1 LPPFLGWVILF
12 LYMLDWGRIKS
23 ILEKEPRLIRLP
35 NKGKVVFVGDTHG
48 DLEATQKILD
58 TYLKPGYYLV
68 FLGDYIDRGPHSRE
82 NIEFLLQSKLERPE
96 QIFLLMG
103 NHEGQPILPF
113 YPADFWEGLSIEE
126 QINFGSIFKLFSFAA
141 VTPNRV
147 LALHG
152 VPPDVASLEEIEKI
166 ELGSKEWQQI
176 TWGDFTEKKGDF
188 LGNFWGRPVYG
199 QDYFERVMQQLNCT
213 VLVRAHQ
220 PHIKPTIFANRC
232 LTIVTSKYY
241 KPTRTIA
248 IVDLEEPRIKTIDK
262 ITVIEI

>member
-1 LPPFLGWVILF
+1 
-12 LYMLDWGRIKS
+12 MLDWERIKTVF
-23 ILEKEPRLIRLP
+23 KQEPRLIRLS

-48 DLEATQKILD
+48 DLEATGKILD
-58 TYLKPGYYLV
+58 VYLKPGYYLV

-82 NIEFLLQSKLERPE
+82 NIELLLRTKLERPR

-113 YPADFWEGLSIEE
+113 CPADFWEDLSIEE
-126 QINFGSIFKLFSFAA
+126 QIKFGDIFKLFPFAA
-141 VTPNRV
+141 VTPNGV

-152 VPPDVASLEEIEKI
+152 VPPDVTSLEEIERI
-166 ELGSKEWQQI
+166 ELGSEQWQQI
-176 TWGDFTEKKGDF
+176 TWGDFAEENGDF

-199 QDYFERVMQQLNCT
+199 RDYFERVMRQLKCT

-220 PHIKPTIFANRC
+220 VHIKSVIFASRC
-232 LTIVTSKYY
+232 LTIITSKAY

-248 IVDLEEPRIKTIDK
+248 IVDLERPVIKTVDEITLIK
-262 ITVIEI
+262 I